1 MQRFI
6 LISELLYFK
15 LNVWIRR
22 LSAVDPKQRCIGREL
37 HRLDNC
43 IRRYLCQFSCECK
56 SREEVSGTNM
66 RIIRFLKA
74 NEHRDVYQ
82 KDVEKEFGITRS
94 TASRVLVLMEEK
106 GLVQRLSVP
115 QDARLKKLI
124 LTEKSN
130 HMGEAMRQIGEK
142 TDAQLL
148 KGFSEEEQNQLYAF
162 IDRMAENLSGR

>member
-1 MQRFI
+1 MG
-6 LISELLYFK
+6 
-15 LNVWIRR
+15 
-22 LSAVDPKQRCIGREL
+22 DKQRCIGREL

-43 IRRYLCQFSCECK
+43 ICRYMCQFHCECK
-56 SREEVSGTNM
+56 SKEEVSGTNV

-74 NEHRDVYQ
+74 NEHRDIYQ

-106 GLVQRLSVP
+106 GLVKRLSVP

-130 HMGEAMRQIGEK
+130 QMGEAMRQIGEK
-142 TDAQLL
+142 TDKQLL
-148 KGFSEEEQNQLYAF
+148 KGFSEEEEQLLYSF
-162 IDRMAENLSGR
+162 IDRMVENVSKG